1 MNLEGASV
9 AHDLESPGVQVPGTF
24 VAWQILVQRALWVQR
39 TRLSTGSP
47 VWQIRMPKQKEV
59 IMQSEKKLREA
70 LEIQSKQFGARKIGV
85 VQTDSLKNVGG
96 LYGEV
101 MKILP
106 EARSVIS
113 FISPFPKGAIHL
125 LKDPT
130 RGMPFYTRLAGIAIQ
145 SD

>member
-1 MNLEGASV
+1 
-9 AHDLESPGVQVPGTF
+9 
-24 VAWQILVQRALWVQR
+24 
-39 TRLSTGSP
+39 
-47 VWQIRMPKQKEV
+47 MPKQKEV
-59 IMQSEKKLREA
+59 IMKSEKKLREA
-70 LEIQSKQFGARKIGV
+70 LEIQSKQFGARRIGV

-96 LYGEV
+96 LYDEV